1 MLLPRGPEHSRLHGG
16 ALARLDTD
24 HTHWGKTFPRA
35 AWFDVREV
43 DPGVHLIGEP
53 GHVNSFLIQGSTSA
67 LLLDTGLGVANIR
80 TVAEELTDKP
90 LLVVN
95 SHYHFDHTGGN
106 QLFEDVAIHR
116 IGGPLLEQATPDELA
131 SRYMEYTRGLL
142 EAWGPY
148 KRADDLYFHLVTV
161 ERLIR
166 PLPDGFDPKAYRIRP
181 SRATRLLEDGD
192 VLDLGNRRLEVLH
205 TPGHSPDCICLI
217 DRENGL
223 LFGGDTVN
231 TGPVYAH
238 AEESDLEKFAGS
250 LTRLSEMRSDLRRVF
265 VCHYLRLENEP
276 ALLPEMVDG
285 FRRILAGE
293 VELRDNVDCFLE
305 PVKEACFD
313 HFSVFVRHS
322 KGS

>member
-1 MLLPRGPEHSRLHGG
+1 
-16 ALARLDTD
+16 LARLDTD
-24 HTHWGKTFPRA
+24 HTHWGQTFPRTS
-35 AWFDVREV
+35 WFDVRELEH
-43 DPGVHLIGEP
+43 GVHLIGEP
-53 GHVNSFLIQGSTSA
+53 GHVNSFLVQGSRSA
-67 LLLDTGLGVANIR
+67 VLLDTGLGVANIR
-80 TVAEELTDKP
+80 TVAAELTDKP

-106 QLFEDVAIHR
+106 RLFEDIAIHR
-116 IGGPLLEQATPDELA
+116 IGGPLLEQAPPDEFAFL
-131 SRYMEYTRGLL
+131 YMDYTRGLL

-148 KRADDLYFHLVTV
+148 KRADDLYFHLVTA

-166 PLPDGFDPKAYRIRP
+166 PLPDGFDPKAYRILP
-181 SRATRLLEDGD
+181 SHATRLLEEGD
-192 VLDLGNRRLEVLH
+192 VLDLGGRRLEVLH

-238 AEESDLEKFAGS
+238 TDDANVETFAAS
-250 LTRLSEMRSDLRRVF
+250 LARLSEMRDDLRRVF

-276 ALLPEMVDG
+276 ALLPEMADG
-285 FRRILAGE
+285 FRRILAGD
-293 VELRDNVDCFLE
+293 VELRDNVDCFMV

-313 HFSVFVRHS
+313 HFSVFV
-322 KGS
+322 GSPAGR